1 MNAGS
6 RVLSKPASL
15 GTRSEEGEI
24 NIVTH
29 IPQFYFLVT
38 IYIMSSQK
46 QQQFQLCDRERT
58 RKILSG
64 CLRALY
70 LNVYKNICL
79 NRLSIFWHLLRC
91 QNLNWMTFLQLKGA
105 MFVLVLEFIMLIL
118 KQSGSNRGH
127 INGFI
132 KHSADLLIGS
142 RRFN

>member
-29 IPQFYFLVT
+29 IPQFHFLVT
-38 IYIMSSQK
+38 IYNMTSQN
-46 QQQFQLCDRERT
+46 QQHFQLCVRERT

-70 LNVYKNICL
+70 LNVYKKIAL
-79 NRLSIFWHLLRC
+79 
-91 QNLNWMTFLQLKGA
+91 TVEAFLDTCGGA
-105 MFVLVLEFIMLIL
+105 
-118 KQSGSNRGH
+118 KT
-127 INGFI
+127 
-132 KHSADLLIGS
+132 
-142 RRFN
+142 